1 MVTVKR
7 ANVILTIE
15 DDEVEKYYEKGYSI
29 LDAFGNVVKEG
40 APKEIGA
47 LQKLLQEKESEITTL
62 KKEIER
68 LKAENE
74 VLILA
79 SSQVQEKRPYTKKK
93 TQEQ

>member
-15 DDEVEKYYEKGYSI
+15 DDEVDKYYEKGFSI

-47 LQKLLQEKESEITTL
+47 LQKLLQEKEVEVATL
-62 KKEIER
+62 TKEIER
-68 LKAENE
+68 LKAENTAFS
-74 VLILA
+74 LA
-79 SSQVQEKRPYTKKK
+79 LTQPEKKQYSKKK
-93 TQEQ
+93 NPEL